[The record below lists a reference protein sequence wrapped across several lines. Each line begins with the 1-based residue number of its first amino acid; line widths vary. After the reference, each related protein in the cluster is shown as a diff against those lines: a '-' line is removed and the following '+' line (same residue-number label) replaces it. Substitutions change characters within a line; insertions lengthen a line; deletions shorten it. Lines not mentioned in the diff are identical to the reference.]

1 MPDESRPASP
11 EQVRLIFGLS
21 SLAMLPLVAIVMV
34 YLIGHQAAADQAPA
48 WRAFAVALVAGAC
61 LGAVLVRF
69 VPLFGGSL
77 PGRQSVRTALGIVP
91 VFALIV
97 VIAVGRLAHQG
108 VPVTMGFVAGTD
120 AFLAIVLLTRSL
132 RSLSQMATPPRS

>member
-48 WRAFAVALVAGAC
+48 WRAFAVALAAGA
-61 LGAVLVRF
+61 GMGVMLVRF
-69 VPLFGGSL
+69 FPLFGGSP
-77 PGRQSVRTALGIVP
+77 PGRRSVRTALAILAP
-91 VFALIV
+91 IALLA
-97 VIAVGRLAHQG
+97 VIWIGRLAHQG